1 MERTSCTLSPSDF
14 TWAKADAFASRVV
27 FHNQKFY
34 WYVAVSHATISGKAI
49 GVAVSD
55 QPWGPFYDAKG
66 SAMIT
71 QDMIPDKQM
80 MMVNLDPT
88 VFIDDEGR
96 GHIFWGNSKCYYAKL
111 KANMI
116 DWMVRLKLSR
126 CQVLPREP
134 ISINETP
141 GIIFLTDSNSLK
153 KLLTR

>member
-1 MERTSCTLSPSDF
+1 
-14 TWAKADAFASRVV
+14 
-27 FHNQKFY
+27 
-34 WYVAVSHATISGKAI
+34 
-49 GVAVSD
+49 
-55 QPWGPFYDAKG
+55 
-66 SAMIT
+66 MIT